1 MNKNDK
7 KAIFIGEC
15 MIELNGDISSLGT
28 LNSNMQVNFGGDTYN
43 SAVYFNR
50 LTDHKTNTFYCT
62 ALSNDNFSKKMILR
76 FKNEELNCKYIRTD
90 GTTPPGLYSIEIDE
104 RGERSFSYWR
114 NQSPSKKIFTGDKIN
129 LQIPEPK
136 EASLKPYD
144 FKLEIVYE
152 DDDLL
157 VINKPAGIIMHPG
170 AGNYDETIV
179 NALMHYNKD
188 SLSTIGDELRPG
200 IVHRIDKDTSGLIV
214 IAKNNTTHENLSH
227 QFSEHTITRVYQL
240 LIWGKLRPSS
250 GKIDTFITRSS
261 KNRQMMEV
269 SSSKGKRAITNY
281 KTIEIFENDKTPT
294 LSLVECRLETG
305 RTHQIRVHM
314 THMGNSIMGDGK
326 YKKKYKKL
334 KNIDASLENLIYKL
348 DRQFLHAQTLGFIH
362 PKTNDEM
369 TFTSILPQ
377 ELENILVLL
386 RNTDK

>member
-1 MNKNDK
+1 MKKNINLIVEESENNLRVD
-7 KAIFIGEC
+7 IFINKREKL
-15 MIELNGDISSLGT
+15 ISRTRIKNLILKEKLILNNTI
-28 LNSNMQVNFGGDTYN
+28 VN
-43 SAVYFNR
+43 
-50 LTDHKTNTFYCT
+50 
-62 ALSNDNFSKKMILR
+62 
-76 FKNEELNCKYIRTD
+76 
-90 GTTPPGLYSIEIDE
+90 
-104 RGERSFSYWR
+104 
-114 NQSPSKKIFTGDKIN
+114 SPSKKIYTGDKIA

-144 FKLEIVYE
+144 FKLKIIYE

-157 VINKPAGIIMHPG
+157 IIDKPAGIIMHPG

-179 NALMHYNKD
+179 NALIHYNKN

-227 QFSEHTITRVYQL
+227 QFSEHSIIRVYQL
-240 LIWGKLRPSS
+240 LIWGKLRPMS

-269 SSSKGKRAITNY
+269 SGSKGKRAITNY
-281 KTIEIFENDKTPT
+281 KTIEVFENDKTPT

-334 KNIDASLENLIYKL
+334 KNIDTNLENLIYKL
-348 DRQFLHAQTLGFIH
+348 DRQFLHAHTLGFIH
-362 PKTNDEM
+362 PKTNEEM
-369 TFTSILPQ
+369 IFTSILPQ
-377 ELENILVLL
+377 ELENILVML
-386 RNTDK
+386 RNTSK

>member
-1 MNKNDK
+1 MEKSINLIVENTENNLRLDVFVNKREKLISRNRIK
-7 KAIFIGEC
+7 NLILKEKLK
-15 MIELNGDISSLGT
+15 LNNVVI
-28 LNSNMQVNFGGDTYN
+28 NN
-43 SAVYFNR
+43 
-50 LTDHKTNTFYCT
+50 
-62 ALSNDNFSKKMILR
+62 
-76 FKNEELNCKYIRTD
+76 
-90 GTTPPGLYSIEIDE
+90 
-104 RGERSFSYWR
+104 
-114 NQSPSKKIFTGDKIN
+114 PSKKIFTGDKIV
-129 LQIPEPK
+129 LQIPKPK

-144 FKLEIVYE
+144 FKLKIVYE

-157 VINKPAGIIMHPG
+157 VIDKPAGIIMHPG

-179 NALMHYNKD
+179 NALIHYSKD
-188 SLSTIGDELRPG
+188 ALSTIGDELRPG

-214 IAKNNTTHENLSH
+214 VAKNNTTHENLSQ
-227 QFSEHTITRVYQL
+227 QFSQHTIIRIYQL

-269 SSSKGKRAITNY
+269 SNSKGKRAITNY

-334 KNIDASLENLIYKL
+334 KNIDTSLENLIYKL
-348 DRQFLHAQTLGFIH
+348 DRQFLHAHTLGFIH
-362 PKTNDEM
+362 PRTNEEM

-386 RNTDK
+386 RNTSK